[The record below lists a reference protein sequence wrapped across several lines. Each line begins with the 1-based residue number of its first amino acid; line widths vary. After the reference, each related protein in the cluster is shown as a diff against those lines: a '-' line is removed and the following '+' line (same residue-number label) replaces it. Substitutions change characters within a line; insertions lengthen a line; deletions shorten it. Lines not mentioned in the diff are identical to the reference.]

1 MSKYSSSIAKYNEII
16 EYQNYDDYISDM
28 EIYQILNHS
37 DSNVDFIISSGN
49 ADEEMELGCKYP
61 IKSKS
66 DLGTEGS
73 YEFCKNLT
81 TSTCSSDIIKR
92 SHKPSIK

>member
-28 EIYQILNHS
+28 EIYQILNHLDLNHS
-37 DSNVDFIISSGN
+37 NSNVNFIISSGN
-49 ADEEMELGCKYP
+49 VDEEM
-61 IKSKS
+61 
-66 DLGTEGS
+66 D
-73 YEFCKNLT
+73 LT
-81 TSTCSSDIIKR
+81 TSACSSNIIKR